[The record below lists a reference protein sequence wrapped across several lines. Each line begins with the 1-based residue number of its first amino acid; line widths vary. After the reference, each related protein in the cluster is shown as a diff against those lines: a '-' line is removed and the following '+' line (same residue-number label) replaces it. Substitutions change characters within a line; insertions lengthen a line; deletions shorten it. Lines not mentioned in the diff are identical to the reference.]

1 MLTNSLAASAHL
13 TITVSEIYSE
23 IFVKSRIL
31 SHPLASFDAT
41 VRGNIVAVSAPPLG
55 RKN

>member
-31 SHPLASFDAT
+31 SHPLAFDAT

-55 RKN
+55 RKH